1 MKNATVFTSLN
12 LLYKAMLAGQV
23 IFTAV
28 MFVLVYKEEYSPVFA
43 EYEKTIQVAALVF
56 SALAIFIGN
65 SLFKKKLALINEQTI
80 TDSKTKLT
88 QYRSASFMQWALL
101 EAGCLVNGIC
111 LFLTGNYAF
120 LALAAVLLLYF
131 AMLVPV
137 KNKIAAQL
145 NLQTSDLDEL

>member
-12 LLYKAMLAGQV
+12 LLFKAMLAGQV

-28 MFVLVYKEEYSPVFA
+28 IFVLVYKEEYSPVFA
-43 EYEKTIQVAALVF
+43 EHEKTIQIAALAF
-56 SALAIFIGN
+56 SALAIFIAI
-65 SLFKKKLALINEQTI
+65 SLFKKKLAVINEQTV

-88 QYRSASFMQWALL
+88 QYRSASIMQWALL
-101 EAGCLVNGIC
+101 EAACLVPGIC

-120 LALAAVLLLYF
+120 LALAGVLLLYF
-131 AMLVPV
+131 AMLIPV

-145 NLQTSDLDEL
+145 NMQTSDLDEL